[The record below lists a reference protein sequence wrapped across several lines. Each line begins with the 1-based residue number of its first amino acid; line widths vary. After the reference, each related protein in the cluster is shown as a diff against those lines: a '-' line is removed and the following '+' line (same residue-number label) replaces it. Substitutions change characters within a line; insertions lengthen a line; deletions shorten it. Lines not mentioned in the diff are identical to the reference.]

1 MQPESMNEAI
11 RSADGTGAFARRL
24 TPANDPVDTSQAEQ
38 HWLRFEAARYIE
50 QLLGELGV
58 MARAAELQHLFYF
71 LDMARQE
78 ANLQA
83 QRCQGDR

>member
-1 MQPESMNEAI
+1 M
-11 RSADGTGAFARRL
+11 
-24 TPANDPVDTSQAEQ
+24 PANDPLNARQAELR
-38 HWLRFEAARYIE
+38 WLRFEAARYIE

-78 ANLQA
+78 ADLQA
-83 QRCQGDR
+83 QRWQGDP